1 LPVLAQE
8 QAALK
13 LILADLSEHGHGA
26 GHCHVSRPTL
36 PGAGLFDDTP
46 SREHSARMNPPDTKY
61 TKVGDSYVA
70 YQVLGD
76 GPLDLLFMSG
86 LASHVDMKWEYPPWR
101 HIFERL
107 SSFSRFISFD
117 RRGAGVSDP
126 VPLDALPTWEDWIE
140 DVSAV
145 LDATESEQT
154 AILALGDGGSMA
166 MLYAASHPGRV
177 SALVLINSFARYFVA
192 DDYPMGATTEQQES
206 LYGMIEQGWGTEA
219 FTAVANPSMAEDQ
232 EFLQFGAKYM
242 RASVT
247 PRVAVAQNRYTDTL
261 DARSSLPLIQ
271 VPTLILHNHS
281 AIIPIEHGRF
291 LAEHIPGARFIE
303 FPSTDI
309 SLGFTES
316 TDEVLDHV
324 EEFLTGHRRTPP
336 TNRVLATVLF
346 TDIVGSTERAAQLGD
361 HRWKELLD
369 RLDRVTQG
377 EVEKFGGR
385 LINTTWDGHLATF
398 DGPGR
403 AIRCA
408 RSLVEAARGLGV
420 EIRVGLHTGECELR
434 GADVGGIAVHIG
446 ARVAAEARPSE
457 VLVSRTVTDLVAG
470 SGIDFDDRGE
480 HVLRGVPGEWRLF
493 AVKSL

>member
-1 LPVLAQE
+1 
-8 QAALK
+8 
-13 LILADLSEHGHGA
+13 
-26 GHCHVSRPTL
+26 
-36 PGAGLFDDTP
+36 
-46 SREHSARMNPPDTKY
+46 MNLPDTNY

-70 YQVLGD
+70 YQVVGD
-76 GPLDLLFMSG
+76 GPVDLLFMSG
-86 LASHVDMKWEYPPWR
+86 LASHVDMRWEYPPWR
-101 HIFERL
+101 HNFERL
-107 SSFSRFISFD
+107 SSFSRFIAFD
-117 RRGAGVSDP
+117 RRGAGASDP

-140 DVSAV
+140 DVTAV
-145 LDATESEQT
+145 LDATESERT
-154 AILALGDGGSMA
+154 AILAAIDGGSMA
-166 MLYAASHPGRV
+166 MLYAASHPERV
-177 SALVLINSFARYFVA
+177 SALMLINSFARYFVA
-192 DDYPMGATTEQQES
+192 DDYPMGATPEQQES
-206 LYGMIEQGWGTEA
+206 LYSMIEQGWGTEGFVA
-219 FTAVANPSMAEDQ
+219 AANPSIAGDQ
-232 EFLQFGAKYM
+232 EYLRFLAKFC

-271 VPTLILHNHS
+271 VPTLVMHNHS
-281 AIIPIEHGRF
+281 GIIPIDHGRF

-303 FPSTDI
+303 FPGTDTG
-309 SLGFTES
+309 LGLTES
-316 TDEVLDHV
+316 ADEVLDHV

-336 TNRVLATVLF
+336 TDRVLATVLF

-361 HRWKELLD
+361 RRWKELLD
-369 RLDRVTQG
+369 RLDRISQG

-385 LINTTWDGHLATF
+385 LIDSTGDGHLATF

-408 RSLVEAARGLGV
+408 LALIEAVRGLGV

-434 GADVGGIAVHIG
+434 GANVGGIAVHIG
-446 ARVAAEARPSE
+446 ARVAAQAGPSE

-480 HVLRGVPGEWRLF
+480 HVLKGVPGEWRLF

>member
-1 LPVLAQE
+1 
-8 QAALK
+8 
-13 LILADLSEHGHGA
+13 
-26 GHCHVSRPTL
+26 
-36 PGAGLFDDTP
+36 
-46 SREHSARMNPPDTKY
+46 MNPPVTKY

-70 YQVLGD
+70 YQVSGD
-76 GPLDLLFMSG
+76 GPLDLLYMPG
-86 LASHVDMKWEYPPWR
+86 LVSHVDMKWEYPPLR

-117 RRGAGVSDP
+117 RRGAGASDP
-126 VPLDALPTWEDWIE
+126 VSLDALPTWEDWIE

-145 LDATESEQT
+145 LDATESKRT
-154 AILALGDGGSMA
+154 AILAWSDGGSMA
-166 MLYAASHPGRV
+166 MLYAASHPERV

-192 DDYPMGATTEQQES
+192 DDYPMGADTEQQES
-206 LYGMIEQGWGTEA
+206 LYALIEQGWGTEG
-219 FTAVANPSMAEDQ
+219 FVAATSPSIAEDQ
-232 EFLQFGAKYM
+232 EALQFLAKLS

-247 PRVAVAQNRYTDTL
+247 PRVAVAQNRYTDAF
-261 DARSSLPLIQ
+261 DARFSLPLIQ

-281 AIIPIEHGRF
+281 AIIPIDHGRF
-291 LAEHIPGARFIE
+291 LAEHIPDARLIE
-303 FPSTDI
+303 FPGTDI

-316 TDEVLDHV
+316 ADEVLDHV
-324 EEFLTGHRRTPP
+324 E
-336 TNRVLATVLF
+336 
-346 TDIVGSTERAAQLGD
+346 
-361 HRWKELLD
+361 RWKELLD
-369 RLDRVTQG
+369 RLDRLAQG

-385 LINTTWDGHLATF
+385 LINTTGDGHLATF

-408 RSLVEAARGLGV
+408 RSLVEAVRGLGV

-446 ARVAAEARPSE
+446 ARVAALARPSE